1 MERKSE
7 EDITIFVRDEES
19 RRVVFN
25 AKALRVLGI
34 DPMEAQQR
42 GYCIKKQSETGTD
55 FSVG

>member
-7 EDITIFVRDEES
+7 EDIAIFIRDEQS

-25 AKALRVLGI
+25 AKALQALGI

-42 GYCIKKQSETGTD
+42 GYCIKEQSETAKEPGA
-55 FSVG
+55 G

>member
-7 EDITIFVRDEES
+7 EDITIFIRDEQS

-25 AKALRVLGI
+25 AKALQALGI
-34 DPMEAQQR
+34 DPMEARQR
-42 GYCIKKQSETGTD
+42 GYCIKEQSETGTD